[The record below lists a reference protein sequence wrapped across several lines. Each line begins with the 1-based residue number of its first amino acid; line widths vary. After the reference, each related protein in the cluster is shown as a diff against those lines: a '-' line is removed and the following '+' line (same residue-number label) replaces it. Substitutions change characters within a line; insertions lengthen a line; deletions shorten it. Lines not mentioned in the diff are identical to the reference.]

1 MEPLQFYVY
10 KMSTVL
16 RKTPMAIVT
25 TSHMPTPVESPLPI
39 LSQRINALIQAS
51 QISSTFFYKLSQS
64 LQMWTLHSPISTVAS
79 DSLLRLYITVRS
91 KYIVSIISFLYFC
104 SGYLFFYI
112 ISSIKNARSAKAAFV
127 IIFRRWYRLLLPVVL
142 VACAFSLLPLFVRG
156 PTTAMVYDKFYDD
169 VRNHWW
175 TVVLNVRNLYREV
188 TYGLNAHLWFISA
201 DFQLFLVALLFYQI
215 TQRKRVIIAA
225 FTLISIAC
233 CCFTAW
239 QVYGTKYQ
247 PVMVM
252 LTETFD
258 DYLDNLTDV
267 YMIPTY
273 HAACYFGGCMAFY
286 AVEHYKNTKISKGV
300 EVALWAVAFGLGAA
314 CIFYRLDWTRGTK
327 HGDLAKVSLAFWDRI
342 LWATALAALTFL
354 CAAGRGG
361 LVEKTLSAAPLAVLS
376 RLSFGVYIT
385 HFPFYFLSMNA
396 MRTKRYMS
404 VFSWFL
410 ESVSVYAWS
419 CIFALALFLAC
430 EAPLG
435 RLDKVIWGTPKLKK
449 QGAQMNGACD
459 TEVAPRQDE
468 APK

>member
-1 MEPLQFYVY
+1 
-10 KMSTVL
+10 
-16 RKTPMAIVT
+16 
-25 TSHMPTPVESPLPI
+25 
-39 LSQRINALIQAS
+39 
-51 QISSTFFYKLSQS
+51 
-64 LQMWTLHSPISTVAS
+64 
-79 DSLLRLYITVRS
+79 
-91 KYIVSIISFLYFC
+91 
-104 SGYLFFYI
+104 
-112 ISSIKNARSAKAAFV
+112 
-127 IIFRRWYRLLLPVVL
+127 
-142 VACAFSLLPLFVRG
+142 
-156 PTTAMVYDKFYDD
+156 MVYDKFYDD